1 MGLAHGAYC
10 FGCCWLLMC
19 LLFVGGVMDT
29 LWIGG
34 LALLILVEK
43 LVRPVVQSGISQGWC

>member
-1 MGLAHGAYC
+1 ML
-10 FGCCWLLMC
+10 
-19 LLFVGGVMDT
+19 LLFVGGVMSP

-43 LVRPVVQSGISQGWC
+43 LLPFGRALGRAAGLALIAVGGWLVLGPG